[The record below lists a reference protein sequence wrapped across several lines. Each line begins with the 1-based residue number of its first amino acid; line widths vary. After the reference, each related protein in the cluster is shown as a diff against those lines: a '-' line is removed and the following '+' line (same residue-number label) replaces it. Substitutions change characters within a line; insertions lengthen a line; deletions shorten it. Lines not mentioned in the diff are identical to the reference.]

1 MKIGILTFFWSNDNY
16 GQLLQCY
23 ALQKF
28 LNDRGHEVF
37 LINYDYR
44 KDFVKTPFI
53 KKCLKTLNLKKLLN
67 YLEYKRHS
75 FCVTKEQNLNDRKFN
90 LFRSKYITLSN
101 NRYDSIFELQENPPL
116 ADIYIVGSDQVWN
129 FLLGD
134 FYKVKNIIHSYMLD
148 FGNDK
153 TKKIS
158 YAASWGITSLPEKY
172 KQEITPLMKRF
183 NYISVR
189 EETGVKLCKECGR
202 DDADYVCD
210 PTLLLNKEIYRT
222 IYKENPIRKPE
233 KPYIL
238 LYMVNNK
245 FDFNIQYVFDF
256 SKKKNLDVVYV
267 TGNGVI
273 DNYKKYFAT
282 IPEWLYLVDNAEYV
296 ITNSFHCGVF
306 SSIFHKKY
314 GIVTLNGRDSGMNSR
329 FDSLFNMLGI
339 DDRYIYENNFS
350 VLDIKYKCNR
360 ISVSNGFLNALG
372 E

>member
-23 ALQKF
+23 AFQKF
-28 LNDRGHEVF
+28 LKDRGHEVF
-37 LINYDYR
+37 FINYDYR
-44 KDFVKTPFI
+44 NDINKTPFI
-53 KKCLKTLNLKKLLN
+53 KRCIKIFNLKKLVS
-67 YLEYKRHS
+67 YLKYKKHLLE
-75 FCVTKEQNLNDRKFN
+75 VLKEQSLNDRQFN
-90 LFRSKYITLSN
+90 LFRDKYIYISQKKYNTV
-101 NRYDSIFELQENPPL
+101 FELQENEPV
-116 ADIYIVGSDQVWN
+116 ADAYIVGSDQVWN
-129 FLLGD
+129 FLLWD
-134 FYKVKNIIHSYMLD
+134 FNQAKNIIHSYMLD
-148 FGNDK
+148 FGNEK

-183 NYISVR
+183 SYISVR

-222 IYKENPIRKPE
+222 ICKENPIRKPE
-233 KPYIL
+233 KPYVL

-306 SSIFHKKY
+306 SSIFHKQF
-314 GIVTLNGRDSGMNSR
+314 GIITLNENDSGMNSR
-329 FDSLFNMLGI
+329 FDSLFNQLGI
-339 DDRYIYENNFS
+339 DGRYIYENNFS

-360 ISVSNGFLNALG
+360 ISVSNRFLNALG